1 MFCRWCG
8 AAMGY
13 VHGHAAC
20 LDGACAMFG
29 LNQDEC
35 CSGDT
40 AATCPTP
47 TSAVASRVPS
57 GTSSPAR

>member
-1 MFCRWCG
+1 MAVSETLCCAWCRRPL
-8 AAMGY
+8 GY

-20 LDGACAMFG
+20 LDGSCPMFG

-40 AATCPTP
+40 AATCPVP
-47 TSAVASRVPS
+47 SSHLASR
-57 GTSSPAR
+57 

>member
-1 MFCRWCG
+1 MAVSETLRCAWCRRPLV
-8 AAMGY
+8 Y

-20 LDGACAMFG
+20 LDGSCPMFG

-40 AATCPTP
+40 AATCP
-47 TSAVASRVPS
+47 VPS
-57 GTSSPAR
+57 SHL